1 MEDSLK
7 GQPRA
12 SSKSVFLSLRPRA
25 FHACLYSVRLPVAS
39 PRQKL
44 CPCFR
49 VGSVLTLIGSLVKII
64 ALFHSFPGV
73 IDVDRFS
80 HAIVRRDR
88 GSAHADPGTGQYV
101 HLAVLLCSDVWMRS
115 RSQELWYV
123 LVARHD
129 PIWCW
134 RAPLNHTFASLFLAA
149 EVLPAGFAVLCS
161 SRIRRRRSLASFALS
176 QMAWST
182 SATTASTVLKCH
194 QNIWKRSKHGGT
206 LPQLRARAELA
217 SLKDNVSVQVAWV
230 HSGQPFS

>member
-1 MEDSLK
+1 MLQKFIYCLLQISCLGLEQNRSSGLGNNLDCSEWVAVKKLSTHPARLAPLRLYITNLGARTDWTFRKATSVKINRECMEDFLK

-39 PRQKL
+39 PRQS
-44 CPCFR
+44 CVHVFAR
-49 VGSVLTLIGSLVKII
+49 AVSWHSLVKII
-64 ALFHSFPGV
+64 VLFHSFPGV

-134 RAPLNHTFASLFLAA
+134 RAPLNHQRKFRGRNFRVTDF
-149 EVLPAGFAVLCS
+149 
-161 SRIRRRRSLASFALS
+161 
-176 QMAWST
+176 
-182 SATTASTVLKCH
+182 
-194 QNIWKRSKHGGT
+194 
-206 LPQLRARAELA
+206 
-217 SLKDNVSVQVAWV
+217 
-230 HSGQPFS
+230 